1 MDKIK
6 KWPIGW
12 LGLTVLVGLL
22 GCQPPA
28 EVLTTSPEA
37 RLAFSRDTV
46 LFDTLLTDRLSLT
59 RRLWVYNPGPNAV
72 ETDLRLAGG
81 ENSPYQLVVNGQ
93 AARPGNR
100 LRLLG
105 RDSALVLVTARV
117 PPGQR
122 DLPFVVRDSVQFT
135 TNGNAQQILLLAY
148 GRDAVYLRNVRL
160 RGAHRWS
167 GTRPYVLVGNV
178 LVDSLATLQVAEGV
192 QVLLD
197 AGANLLVAGQ
207 LRVEGTAARPVVFTS
222 SRQDGPFADAP
233 GQWGGLYFLEGS
245 RPHYV
250 GHARLRNGTFGL
262 RLGRPDTDTLP
273 DLVVENTIIENM
285 REAGIAAFTSDL
297 AATNTVVSNC
307 INQLVLLAAG
317 GHYRLRHC
325 TLANTQTRFLR
336 EGPSVVASNTLALD
350 NGQNL
355 DAPLAF
361 WLENSLVWGD
371 QTDELGLVDG
381 RRRPFAAQVRNCLVR
396 SSLVDLAANQ
406 NLLNQNPQFV
416 NAPERNFRLD
426 SLSPAVNLGAPL
438 GVRTDLPGRARS
450 LTRPDAGAYER
461 RD

>member
-1 MDKIK
+1 MDSWI
-6 KWPIGW
+6 KWPMGW
-12 LGLTVLVGLL
+12 LSLLAWGGLL
-22 GCQPPA
+22 GCEPRQ

-37 RLAFSRDTV
+37 RLGFSRDTV

-59 RRLWVYNPGPNAV
+59 RRLWIYNPSANAV

-81 ENSPYQLVVNGQ
+81 ENSPYRLVVNGQ
-93 AARPGNR
+93 EARPTSR

-105 RDSALVLVTARV
+105 RDSALLLVTARV

-122 DLPFVVRDSVQFT
+122 DLPFVVRDSVLFT
-135 TNGNAQQILLLAY
+135 TNGNAQKILLLAY

-167 GTRPYVLVGNV
+167 GSRPYVLVGNV

-207 LRVEGTAARPVVFTS
+207 LRVEGSPGRPVVFTS
-222 SRQDGPFADAP
+222 SRQDGAFADAP

-262 RLGRPDTDTLP
+262 RLGRPDADTLP

-285 REAGIAAFTSDL
+285 REVGIAAFTSDL
-297 AATNTVVSNC
+297 QATNTVVSNC
-307 INQLVLLAAG
+307 IGQLVLCVAG

-325 TLANTQTRFLR
+325 TLANSQTRFLR
-336 EGPSVVASNTLALD
+336 EGPSVVASNTLLLD

-355 DAPLAF
+355 DAPLGF
-361 WLENSLVWGD
+361 WLENSIVWGD
-371 QTDELGLVDG
+371 QADELGLVDG
-381 RRRPFAAQVRNCLVR
+381 RRSPYTAEVRNCLVR
-396 SSLVDLAANQ
+396 SSLNNLAANR
-406 NLLNQNPQFV
+406 NLANQNPRFV
-416 NAPERNFRLD
+416 SAPERNFRLD

-438 GVRTDLPGRARS
+438 GIRTDLLGRPRS
-450 LTRPDAGAYER
+450 PARPDAGAYER